1 MDSFPRKKKQQH
13 SLEHVLLPNADS
25 LCLFHAQEKER
36 GAEEPGTKKRSK
48 IKYKLRITVPSPP
61 MHIFI
66 WRIIIAL
73 TYIALNNNAVRPEVR
88 LLSEMG
94 QQSVRGKWSNT

>member
-1 MDSFPRKKKQQH
+1 MHRKRKGGPRN
-13 SLEHVLLPNADS
+13 LGP
-25 LCLFHAQEKER
+25 
-36 GAEEPGTKKRSK
+36 KKRSK

-73 TYIALNNNAVRPEVR
+73 TYIALNNNAVRPDVR